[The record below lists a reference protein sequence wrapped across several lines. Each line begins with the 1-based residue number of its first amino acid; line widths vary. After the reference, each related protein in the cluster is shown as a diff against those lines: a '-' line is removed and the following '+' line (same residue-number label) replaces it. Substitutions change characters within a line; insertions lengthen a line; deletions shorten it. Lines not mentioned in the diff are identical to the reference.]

1 MNFTLATLEDEFK
14 KEDLNK
20 EILILGKNKTQDV
33 IDNINTKKVDIKDLI
48 IPAGIG
54 GAIGYYISGV
64 GGLIVGG
71 LIGGTAMYL
80 INKDKK
86 WL

>member
-33 IDNINTKKVDIKDLI
+33 IDDINTKKEV
-48 IPAGIG
+48 
-54 GAIGYYISGV
+54 YV
-64 GGLIVGG
+64 
-71 LIGGTAMYL
+71 
-80 INKDKK
+80 
-86 WL
+86 